1 MRPLAIL
8 TGFVLGTAGSITF
21 SMAVVGLLFAVL
33 APKYPHLQAEVKPLL
48 VASGLFLC
56 LTATSAL
63 SFIGVLRERAWRWW
77 AQASMWAVLAVVIA
91 HFLP

>member
-1 MRPLAIL
+1 MTIL

-21 SMAVVGLLFAVL
+21 SMAVVGLLFGVL

-48 VASGLFLC
+48 VASGLMLC
-56 LTATSAL
+56 LTVTSAL

-77 AQASMWAVLAVVIA
+77 AQASMWAVLVTVVV